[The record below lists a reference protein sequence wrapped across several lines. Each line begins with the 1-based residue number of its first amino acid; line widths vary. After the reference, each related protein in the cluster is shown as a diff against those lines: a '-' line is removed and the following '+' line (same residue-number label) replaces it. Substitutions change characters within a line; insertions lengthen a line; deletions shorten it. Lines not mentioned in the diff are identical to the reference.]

1 MIWAGII
8 FLNLLSLGM
17 FGNILW
23 CYVCTVVVEL
33 MFLFFL
39 VIVLVHVVV
48 LVVLVSLLLLLSTGS
63 AARII
68 LLFYVDV
75 LPFSRTLPFGG
86 TNHDQLTKLYLH
98 QTTHLCLLRLN
109 FCALVW
115 FVQYLRGFKHDPDKS
130 WWINP
135 VTLRMTCGDEL
146 FSFPLQI
153 VSSVVS
159 NHSFVCA
166 TVFLF
171 VADRVID
178 PGSNDR
184 SRTVNWL
191 DFNDG
196 NLNQPFNPVRLE
208 HMDNLEPKA
217 PLRCLR
223 IVSRKG
229 TTLPTNEFFKFALID
244 FQLS

>member
-159 NHSFVCA
+159 NHSFVCG
-166 TVFLF
+166 FFYLLQ
-171 VADRVID
+171 IEWSILD
-178 PGSNDR
+178 PMTGPGR
-184 SRTVNWL
+184 STDWISMM
-191 DFNDG
+191 G
-196 NLNQPFNPVRLE
+196 IWINLSTPFGLNIWIIWNPRRRWG
-208 HMDNLEPKA
+208 A
-217 PLRCLR
+217 W
-223 IVSRKG
+223 G
-229 TTLPTNEFFKFALID
+229 
-244 FQLS
+244 